1 MVVSAGN
8 PGNPGDAGDA
18 YPQGFPITAIST
30 NPSDISSS
38 KMSVEPQQFYP
49 VNPQLGMGPPQKRLH
64 QSTGDYSYNI
74 YTTTATTDNI
84 TIPCAD
90 LTTNTATLNNNNN
103 NNSNLI
109 KPEITSD
116 SSASPM
122 DYQQSAQQIQGPL
135 QQQPSLPATGAT
147 AGTTM
152 MYPTQQLQTSCPAN
166 TNPALLPKDDLKMMG
181 LSGNGIPAITPLGS
195 DLPQQQQYFI
205 PQGQL
210 SGSSSAASSS
220 ASPVVASGGDT
231 PISPGKIVVVPPQS
245 GCDTMAGVDHSYSLD
260 QDGVTKIIV
269 NSNGLARLYVC
280 GEVFA
285 EHGFLQRSDARFK
298 EQIMPISGALN
309 KVLQITGK
317 TFKYKGDGSSTTRMG
332 FIAQELEE
340 VVPTA
345 VYRDEHGLSV
355 DVVSLVPLILEALK
369 EIYHNTLSVESE
381 QAQKLNEAV
390 KDAMDKVQELDR
402 KFEDLRN
409 SDDSSDDDSDSSS
422 SISDSSNDESSGSSS
437 SDESSEDE
445 HAKSKRD
452 SNKTHKNN
460 KNTSKHHKHHKG
472 NTKKNGGSKKG
483 KSKKERKSTKNS
495 DHSTNRKVVQNGE
508 YELGVRKSKGGAAGG
523 SMKAPKE
530 VEYSSTDEDES
541 DDTDYPFS
549 YIFQRDKKESGHFR
563 YKFSF
568 GPPLVVLISIL
579 LFFAAGIFALSF
591 VRNMPFVWIYCFF
604 SAAVL
609 IASLI
614 FQKDEFMATFR
625 NLEIKLYWHPE
636 NTLNSYF
643 LAVIAT
649 IGLVLTLILG
659 LTSVVCVGI
668 LFFVLI
674 ATWMFSVIA
683 HNKYNVRIQSIFIM
697 CSGILVFMGCCFGFI
712 YMAQR
717 KYEIIY
723 LFIITWFIITNILLF
738 YMICLLTN
746 YSHFI

>member
-1 MVVSAGN
+1 MIVPGGN
-8 PGNPGDAGDA
+8 QANTGDANDA
-18 YPQGFPITAIST
+18 YAQGFPITTINNNASEIS
-30 NPSDISSS
+30 PG

-49 VNPQLGMGPPQKRLH
+49 VNPQLSLGPPQKRLH

-74 YTTTATTDNI
+74 YTTTADNTTI
-84 TIPCAD
+84 SSTD
-90 LTTNTATLNNNNN
+90 LATNSITLNNNNN
-103 NNSNLI
+103 NANNNGT

-122 DYQQSAQQIQGPL
+122 DYQPSSQQIQGQLPL
-135 QQQPSLPATGAT
+135 QPQQQSLQTTSTT
-147 AGTTM
+147 AGM
-152 MYPTQQLQTSCPAN
+152 MYPTQNCPTD
-166 TNPALLPKDDLKMMG
+166 TNPALLPKSDLKMMG

-195 DLPQQQQYFI
+195 DLPQQRQYFV
-205 PQGQL
+205 PQSQL

-317 TFKYKGDGSSTTRMG
+317 TFKYKGDASSTTRMG

-409 SDDSSDDDSDSSS
+409 SDDSSDDDDDSSISSS
-422 SISDSSNDESSGSSS
+422 SDSS
-437 SDESSEDE
+437 SDESSVDESSEDE
-445 HAKSKRD
+445 RVKQKKS
-452 SNKTHKNN
+452 SSKTHKNSDNNRN
-460 KNTSKHHKHHKG
+460 KNVSKHHKGHKS
-472 NTKKNGGSKKG
+472 NTKKNSGTKKG
-483 KSKKERKSTKNS
+483 KSKKGKKGAKNGSHGTST
-495 DHSTNRKVVQNGE
+495 KVVQNGE
-508 YELGVRKSKGGAAGG
+508 YELGVRKSKIATGG
-523 SMKAPKE
+523 SMKTVKE

-541 DDTDYPFS
+541 DDADYPFS

-568 GPPLVVLISIL
+568 GPPLIVLISTL
-579 LFFAAGIFALSF
+579 LFIAAGIFSLSF
-591 VRNMPFVWIYCFF
+591 VKNMPFVWIYCFF

-609 IASLI
+609 VVSLI
-614 FQKDEFMATFR
+614 FQRDEFIATFR
-625 NLEIKLYWHPE
+625 NLEIKLYWNPE

-717 KYEIIY
+717 KYINTFPLYIY
-723 LFIITWFIITNILLF
+723 VRIYVFICLFILN
-738 YMICLLTN
+738 C
-746 YSHFI
+746 